1 MNYEEE
7 IKKLNERVAKL
18 EKAEKKRQIT
28 KWIKLGIDLIVIILL
43 AVMFIKAYNY
53 LKQYKEQLD
62 KLKSLEEKI
71 TVSGDYLQEQI
82 DSMDHFSIDNFFKK

>member
-18 EKAEKKRQIT
+18 EKAEKRRKIAR
-28 KWIKLGIDLIVIILL
+28 WIKFGVDLVVIIILV
-43 AVMFIKAYNY
+43 VMFIKAYNY

>member
-1 MNYEEE
+1 MKYEEE

-18 EKAEKKRQIT
+18 EKAEKRRKIAR
-28 KWIKLGIDLIVIILL
+28 WIKFGVDLVVIIILV
-43 AVMFIKAYNY
+43 VMFIKAYNY

-82 DSMDHFSIDNFFKK
+82 DNIDHFSIDSFFKN